1 MTSIRLQPSAI
12 QRWAHWGQALM
23 TGFVPPLLVIGLV
36 LGGFF
41 GSCRACPNRLGE
53 DLSTRL
59 SAN

>member
-41 GSCRACPNRLGE
+41 WFVPRVP
-53 DLSTRL
+53 
-59 SAN
+59 